1 MKIKGT
7 PVFQKN
13 WNALNSGQYKYIING
28 GSSRSSKT
36 FSIIQI
42 FWILAWTK
50 ERTKLAVFR
59 NTKKD
64 CKDTIL
70 QDMLKYYST
79 LENYDSIKFNK
90 TESIFTF
97 PNGSTINMANYL
109 K

>member
-1 MKIKGT
+1 MKIKATG
-7 PVFQKN
+7 VFEKN
-13 WNALNSGQYKYIING
+13 WEALQSGKYKYIINS

-36 FSIIQI
+36 FSILQI
-42 FWILAWTK
+42 FWILAWSK
-50 ERTKLAVFR
+50 ERTKLSVFR

-70 QDMLKYYST
+70 QDMLKYYAT
-79 LENYDSIKFNK
+79 LDNYEFVKFNK

-97 PNGSTINMANYL
+97 PLN

>member
-1 MKIKGT
+1 MAIKST
-7 PVFQKN
+7 IVFKKN
-13 WNALNSGQYKYIING
+13 WNALNSNQYKYIINS

-70 QDMLKYYST
+70 QDHL
-79 LENYDSIKFNK
+79 L
-90 TESIFTF
+90 
-97 PNGSTINMANYL
+97 
-109 K
+109 